1 MQTLIRHATEYHD
14 VSPLDQISAAFGRAI
29 GLARAAM
36 RKVPLIWVVAGVVAG
51 LLAAAL
57 PPPPP
62 PIVPKVVIFEAK
74 SAVLSTGAIEARTT
88 P

>member
-1 MQTLIRHATEYHD
+1 
-14 VSPLDQISAAFGRAI
+14 
-29 GLARAAM
+29 M

-57 PPPPP
+57 PPPP
-62 PIVPKVVIFEAK
+62 IVPKVVVFEAK